1 MSEIILLL
9 LTAIS
14 ISTILI
20 LYKLFDK
27 RGLFFAIS
35 ILSIIS
41 FILSF
46 KIGYIFKMNV
56 NLGIIPLISIL
67 AINYIY
73 LIKYGNKNIKDLVFV
88 SMISNIIAAILI
100 VIMNYYL
107 PSLTETISINME
119 ETFKTNYKIIILYPI
134 IMTLSEYLVIKLYS
148 FISTVTD
155 NLFASCILTYIISAI
170 VYTIIFLVLS
180 YINVLELKESI
191 FLGITTYI
199 VGLIVH
205 IINILFII
213 YITKSKKV
221 KK

>member
-1 MSEIILLL
+1 
-9 LTAIS
+9 
-14 ISTILI
+14 
-20 LYKLFDK
+20 
-27 RGLFFAIS
+27 
-35 ILSIIS
+35 
-41 FILSF
+41 
-46 KIGYIFKMNV
+46 MNV
-56 NLGIIPLISIL
+56 NLGIIPFISVL
-67 AINYIY
+67 TINYIY
-73 LIKYGNKNIKDLVFV
+73 LIKYGNKNIKDLVLV
-88 SMISNIIAAILI
+88 SMFSNIITAILI

-107 PSLTETISINME
+107 PSITETISINME

-221 KK
+221 KKWKTYY